1 MPPPGTRRPR
11 TDAVRNSVRLTDAA
25 ADLLAEHGPDVS
37 LEDIAQRAGV
47 GIATLYRHFP
57 NKDELVRTVI
67 EQAFA
72 REVVPAL
79 DAALAD
85 GTDAGAAIVEV
96 WEAALGLSHRH
107 RNALAAAKR
116 QGHIPMTLATTFFVG
131 LAQVLARAQEQGSI
145 RADLVPEDLP
155 RLTVMLIN
163 TPWLDDDKESWRR
176 YLALVMDGLRPVA
189 ATPLPVPAP
198 PVRMAGP
205 WRTSDPTAT
214 CASRPPTSRQPL
226 RRSTGADSAA
236 PPTGRPGSR

>member
-25 ADLLAEHGPDVS
+25 ADLLAENGPDVS

-116 QGHIPMTLATTFFVG
+116 QGRIPMTMATTFFVG

-163 TPWLDDDKESWRR
+163 TPWLDDDDKESWRR
-176 YLALVMDGLRPVA
+176 YLALLMDGLRPAA

-198 PVRMAGP
+198 PVHMAGP
-205 WRTSDPTAT
+205 WHTPSPATSRDSDPGR
-214 CASRPPTSRQPL
+214 C
-226 RRSTGADSAA
+226 RRGEA
-236 PPTGRPGSR
+236 G